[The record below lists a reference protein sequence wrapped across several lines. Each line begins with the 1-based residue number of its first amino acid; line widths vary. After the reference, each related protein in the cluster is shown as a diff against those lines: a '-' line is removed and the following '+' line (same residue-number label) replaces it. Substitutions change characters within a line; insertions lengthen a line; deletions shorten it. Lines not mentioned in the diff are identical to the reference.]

1 MRRRYVQTTTP
12 LLDEAVGRGAPRNF
26 RENSLLTPEQ
36 VITMNRVRNRF
47 GNLGVA
53 AEYYLILDELKQ
65 QVMPVKYYACP
76 ADWGEYTQVGKQAV
90 DDAQVMWIK
99 TNGNFC
105 LPPHTPEP
113 EEHKVDAPD
122 NTPPPDQESDEE
134 DVATSDQR
142 NFDTVPHVTEAL
154 TGIEDEM
161 KQTLETDS
169 VFKTMQAHAHV
180 QQEEQKRLERLD
192 ELHALQAKEME
203 RQQTKK
209 DIEEL
214 KSIMKTMPSYIELSE
229 HELSVKANEY
239 YKLAQSC
246 SPQLVDGEREE
257 HDAHMKACATN
268 EDCVVIENTCAP
280 KSIVEDIEENL
291 YIVQNSMDTSTR
303 NEDLQALEDL
313 ANWWKKHYR
322 DSANESEIGKLNR
335 EQVTKQLLVA

>member
-12 LLDEAVGRGAPRNF
+12 LLDEAVGRGAPRNY

-76 ADWGEYTQVGKQAV
+76 VDWNEYTQVGKEAV
-90 DDAQVMWIK
+90 DDAQVLWIK

-122 NTPPPDQESDEE
+122 ITPPTDEKQEEN
-134 DVATSDQR
+134 VATR
-142 NFDTVPHVTEAL
+142 RVPDINEAL
-154 TGIEDEM
+154 AGIEDEM
-161 KQTLETDS
+161 KQTLEADS
-169 VFKTMQAHAHV
+169 VFKIEQAHARV
-180 QQEEQKRLERLD
+180 AQEEHKRLERLD
-192 ELHALQAKEME
+192 ELHALQAKEMAQ
-203 RQQTKK
+203 QQTQK

-214 KSIMKTMPSYIELSE
+214 KSIMRTMPSYEELSDE
-229 HELSVKANEY
+229 ELSVKAHEY

-257 HDAHMKACATN
+257 HDAHMEACATN
-268 EDCVVIENTCAP
+268 EDCVVLENTCAP

-291 YIVQNSMDTSTR
+291 SIVQNSPDTSSR
-303 NEDLQALEDL
+303 NEDLQAIEDL

-322 DSANESEIGKLNR
+322 NSANESEIGKLNR
-335 EQVTKQLLVA
+335 EEVTKQLLVA